1 MILCQ
6 EEMEQGRA
14 VRDVVVVEV
23 WDEVWDR
30 VEAEWEDRLPQVQ
43 AVIVCAR
50 IAVRWF
56 LILWD
61 SLVIKEVVPSAEQ

>member
-1 MILCQ
+1 
-6 EEMEQGRA
+6 MEQGRA